1 MKNSFKDIAQDFGK
15 SKQQRLDG
23 DKVTATNL
31 LIKAERDLLAGDDS
45 AKIRIEF
52 LESQLQTMNLK
63 QKEAVKICSRAQ
75 WLEEGEKQTKY
86 FFTHE
91 STRAEKNAIR
101 VMYDSQ
107 GNEVVAQQ
115 ENQPTL
121 IFIENYIHE
130 ILCVFEFKVIFCPK
144 LMFL

>member
-1 MKNSFKDIAQDFGK
+1 MIPRKSGFNSW
-15 SKQQRLDG
+15 KQ
-23 DKVTATNL
+23 N
-31 LIKAERDLLAGDDS
+31 
-45 AKIRIEF
+45 
-52 LESQLQTMNLK
+52 
-63 QKEAVKICSRAQ
+63 EAVKICSRAQ

-91 STRAEKNAIR
+91 STRAEKMQSELSTIPK
-101 VMYDSQ
+101 V
-107 GNEVVAQQ
+107 NEVVAQQ

-130 ILCVFEFKVIFCPK
+130 IPCVFEFKVIFCPK